1 MTQTQF
7 VENEV
12 KNYIKFLFPKV
23 SEKQLDDR
31 FAESDY
37 RFNEEQNR
45 ILIDIRIDN
54 NTKYETI
61 VMGWSDTN
69 GIYGLVDEDRDFDEK
84 FQEGEDD

>member
-7 VENEV
+7 VEQEV

-54 NTKYETI
+54 STKYETI

-69 GIYGLVDEDRDFDEK
+69 GIYGLEDEDRAFDEK
-84 FQEGEDD
+84 FQEGEE

>member
-7 VENEV
+7 VEQEV
-12 KNYIKFLFPKV
+12 KNYIKFLFPKTT
-23 SEKQLDDR
+23 EKQLDER
-31 FAESDY
+31 FKESDY

-45 ILIDIRIDN
+45 ILIDINIGSG
-54 NTKYETI
+54 TKYKTI

-84 FQEGEDD
+84 FQEGDNE

>member
-7 VENEV
+7 VEQEV

-23 SEKQLDDR
+23 TEKQLDER

-37 RFNEEQNR
+37 RFNEEENR
-45 ILIDIRIDN
+45 ILIGVRIDN
-54 NTKYETI
+54 SVKYKTI
-61 VMGWSDTN
+61 VMGWSHDN

>member
-69 GIYGLVDEDRDFDEK
+69 GIYGLEDEDRKFDEK
-84 FQEGEDD
+84 FQEGDNE